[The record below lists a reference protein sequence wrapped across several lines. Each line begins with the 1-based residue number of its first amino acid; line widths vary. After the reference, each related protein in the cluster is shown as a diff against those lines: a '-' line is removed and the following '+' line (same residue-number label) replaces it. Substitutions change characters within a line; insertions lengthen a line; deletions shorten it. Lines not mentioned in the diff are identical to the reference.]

1 MKTILVVE
9 GRAMRSTRAPS
20 SSSATFWIEATM
32 SHTGN
37 SSSQVTFFTK
47 TKFLNMSIMIAINP
61 SFLNVNL
68 HFIDFEIGH

>member
-20 SSSATFWIEATM
+20 SSSATSWIEVTI

-37 SSSQVTFFTK
+37 SSSQVTLFTK
-47 TKFLNMSIMIAINP
+47 TKFPNMSIIIAINP

-68 HFIDFEIGH
+68 YFIDFEIGH